1 MAFYETLSKLMDEN
15 NVKAKNLS
23 EQLGIGKNQF
33 KYWKDNGN
41 IPNGETL
48 ILLADYFNCSVDYLL
63 GRVDTPNGTYSI
75 TGDNNV
81 QINGNKGNNFTVNS
95 GEQPKKENR
104 QNNITENFIKVF
116 ETLDF
121 TDQVE
126 AMKFVTD
133 MTKK

>member
-1 MAFYETLSKLMDEN
+1 MFWKRFANLCEMSNEKPNPVAKKLDISSGTVTNWKSGTLPNTEALIKLSN
-15 NVKAKNLS
+15 
-23 EQLGIGKNQF
+23 
-33 KYWKDNGN
+33 
-41 IPNGETL
+41 
-48 ILLADYFNCSVDYLL
+48 YFNCSVDYLL

-81 QINGNKGNNFTVNS
+81 QINGNKGDNFTINNA
-95 GEQPKKENR
+95 EQSKKENR
-104 QNNITENFIKVF
+104 QDNITENFIKMF

>member
-1 MAFYETLSKLMDEN
+1 MVFYETLSKLMDEN

-63 GRVDTPNGTYSI
+63 GRTDNPNGSYVN
-75 TGDNNV
+75 GDNSFQNV
-81 QINGNKGNNFTVNS
+81 IGNHSSVT
-95 GEQPKKENR
+95 
-104 QNNITENFIKVF
+104 ITDKAGKDNLTDEFMQLFNK
-116 ETLDF
+116 LDF
-121 TDQVE
+121 SDKVRIINIVNE
-126 AMKFVTD
+126 IINK
-133 MTKK
+133 